1 MQGYRGDGSA
11 GTPRGKG
18 TGGTVPTV
26 PLIYQK
32 GWVKKVPRVARTKSN
47 LNMYHV
53 MLRGINRQD
62 IFEDDEDRRYFME
75 SVRICKEI
83 AQFRLHAF
91 CLMANH
97 VHFLIEAAGEPLE
110 IIFKRI
116 GSRYVGWYNRKYQ
129 RVGHLFQDRFKSEPV
144 ETAAYFMTVLRYIL
158 QNPMKAGME
167 NRPGSY
173 RWSSYLA
180 YAKGGKASV
189 TDTQFAEDLFGGR
202 DALIAFVQQENED
215 EVMDDAAA
223 DWLLSD
229 EQAKEIMELVAGCT
243 TAAEFQ
249 KKEAEERKA
258 CARQMYLEKLT
269 MNQIVRM
276 TGMSKRT
283 VQRAVREAELSE
295 LAERQ
300 AIRLR
305 EESLPES
312 WIEGDTVW

>member
-1 MQGYRGDGSA
+1 M
-11 GTPRGKG
+11 
-18 TGGTVPTV
+18 
-26 PLIYQK
+26 
-32 GWVKKVPRVARTKSN
+32 KVPRTARTKSN

-75 SVRICKEI
+75 SVRICKEVS
-83 AQFRLHAF
+83 QFRLHAF
-91 CLMANH
+91 CLMTNH
-97 VHFLIEAAGEPLE
+97 AHFLIEAAGEPLE

-180 YAKGGKASV
+180 YAQGGRASV

-215 EVMDDAAA
+215 EVMDDAKAE
-223 DWLLSD
+223 WLLND
-229 EQAKEIMELVAGCT
+229 DRAKEIMERVAGCT

-249 KKEAEERKA
+249 QKETEERKA
-258 CARQMYLEKLT
+258 CARQMYLEKLSIR
-269 MNQIVRM
+269 QIARL
-276 TGMSKRT
+276 TGMSSGT
-283 VQRAVREAELSE
+283 VQKAVREMKPSE
-295 LAERQ
+295 LIERKS
-300 AIRLR
+300 IRLR
-305 EESLPES
+305 EECLPES
-312 WIEGDTVW
+312 WIAEDTVW